1 MILAGFSEEEAKDT
15 KKQSSVRQKLY
26 RMTKKSSKGKEESNL
41 QLEEVGSRIRR
52 HSDSSFLPDLQPTI
66 QQFPAPYPY
75 TGGMFAASPI
85 QPGPLLFPQQLP
97 PPMKKAKYHQHQ
109 EYGSPINIEVTTSA
123 HDHSRIDEA
132 AMFMIDNPKLTI
144 ENAMKIVGY
153 SESEC
158 TDQDLSNQIIKRMTT
173 MKEGKPL
180 TPPRSTRNISEDE
193 LRRKLNEISNK
204 VDINTNRIVESLE
217 RKIDDF
223 GARIDDKIFNLQRQL
238 NFLHRDV
245 LGQQNVNSHQAS
257 TVL

>member
-1 MILAGFSEEEAKDT
+1 
-15 KKQSSVRQKLY
+15 
-26 RMTKKSSKGKEESNL
+26 
-41 QLEEVGSRIRR
+41 
-52 HSDSSFLPDLQPTI
+52 
-66 QQFPAPYPY
+66 
-75 TGGMFAASPI
+75 MFAASPI
-85 QPGPLLFPQQLP
+85 QPQPGPLLFPQQLP
-97 PPMKKAKYHQHQ
+97 PPMKKAKYHPHQ
-109 EYGSPINIEVTTSA
+109 EYGTTINIEATTSA
-123 HDHSRIDEA
+123 QDYSRIDEA

-158 TDQDLSNQIIKRMTT
+158 TDQDLSNQIRNRMMT
-173 MKEGKPL
+173 MKEKPL
-180 TPPRSTRNISEDE
+180 TPPRSARNISEEE

-245 LGQQNVNSHQAS
+245 LGQNVNYQAS

>member
-1 MILAGFSEEEAKDT
+1 
-15 KKQSSVRQKLY
+15 
-26 RMTKKSSKGKEESNL
+26 
-41 QLEEVGSRIRR
+41 
-52 HSDSSFLPDLQPTI
+52 
-66 QQFPAPYPY
+66 
-75 TGGMFAASPI
+75 
-85 QPGPLLFPQQLP
+85 
-97 PPMKKAKYHQHQ
+97 
-109 EYGSPINIEVTTSA
+109 
-123 HDHSRIDEA
+123 
-132 AMFMIDNPKLTI
+132 MFMIDNPKLTI

-158 TDQDLSNQIIKRMTT
+158 TDQDLCNQIRNRMMN
-173 MKEGKPL
+173 MKEKPL
-180 TPPRSTRNISEDE
+180 TPPRNTRNISEDE

-245 LGQQNVNSHQAS
+245 LGQQNINSQAS

>member
-1 MILAGFSEEEAKDT
+1 
-15 KKQSSVRQKLY
+15 
-26 RMTKKSSKGKEESNL
+26 
-41 QLEEVGSRIRR
+41 
-52 HSDSSFLPDLQPTI
+52 
-66 QQFPAPYPY
+66 
-75 TGGMFAASPI
+75 
-85 QPGPLLFPQQLP
+85 
-97 PPMKKAKYHQHQ
+97 
-109 EYGSPINIEVTTSA
+109 
-123 HDHSRIDEA
+123 
-132 AMFMIDNPKLTI
+132 MFMIDNPKLTI

-158 TDQDLSNQIIKRMTT
+158 KDQDLSNQIRNRMMT
-173 MKEGKPL
+173 MKEKPL
-180 TPPRSTRNISEDE
+180 TPPRNTRNISEDE

-245 LGQQNVNSHQAS
+245 LGQQNINSQAS